1 MSLVFAIG
9 CGEREPTEQT
19 DIPRYTADQVITVA
33 QAYSPAISAK
43 YPQCKEASW
52 SAEYLGQGV
61 WIVKKF
67 CINIM
72 GQNLG
77 LLEGWYF
84 HEDNGQFNKSRY

>member
-1 MSLVFAIG
+1 MGLVCTIS
-9 CGEREPTEQT
+9 CGETEATEQP

-33 QAYSPAISAK
+33 QAYSPAIPSK

-52 SAEYLGQGV
+52 SAEYLEQGV

-67 CINIM
+67 CVSAY

-77 LLEGWYF
+77 QLEGWYF
-84 HEDNGQFNKSRY
+84 HEDNGELNKSRY